1 MYLVD
6 KKYTLAKMYGRMRGY
21 EPDSLSNAQLER
33 KRDLCR
39 GALAVM
45 DKIMP
50 GRTRKRGQSK
60 LKEVVSLALIDLSE
74 FHYMHNQVN
83 RGLT

>member
-6 KKYTLAKMYGRMRGY
+6 KKYTLAKMYGRMSGY
-21 EPDSLSNAQLER
+21 EPDSMSDEQFER

-39 GALAVM
+39 EVLEVM

-50 GRTRKRGQSK
+50 GRMRKRG
-60 LKEVVSLALIDLSE
+60 
-74 FHYMHNQVN
+74 
-83 RGLT
+83 